1 MKTRKVS
8 VVLVVFIL
16 VLVFSGCIHQGPEK
30 EAHNETV
37 GKQPTHDVIVSSPVS
52 SSDMGT
58 SPLQGTG
65 TINISI
71 TPGIPNASLHVVN
84 YTDIRVIGQD
94 DPTDRIDENRKKIR

>member
-1 MKTRKVS
+1 
-8 VVLVVFIL
+8 
-16 VLVFSGCIHQGPEK
+16 
-30 EAHNETV
+30 
-37 GKQPTHDVIVSSPVS
+37 
-52 SSDMGT
+52 MGT